1 MRSHRSC
8 SPPHWN
14 HWTKAVPRSDF
25 QSKKRRER
33 LFWMGRMARHGGRL
47 WLADALRRSV
57 HGVRCPLLTKLFYSL
72 AESKVFQN
80 ISGFET
86 KNHCLLCEWGTFG
99 KTKLYERNAKQ
110 NTALGTP
117 FGPWPQCIT
126 RQFLLLAPFKVWNQ
140 HQFLH
145 QREIRVA
152 KIGKIHRT
160 QTWFIQD
167 EQQAAFMAVHQTQRS
182 LTKTL
187 LMSASESCMSC
198 DLVRPGSVCHRFHF

>member
-1 MRSHRSC
+1 MNCSTQVLGAWSGIHAHSELSLLLWLGRLLRLMRSHRSC

-117 FGPWPQCIT
+117 FGP
-126 RQFLLLAPFKVWNQ
+126 LATT
-140 HQFLH
+140 HH
-145 QREIRVA
+145 
-152 KIGKIHRT
+152 T
-160 QTWFIQD
+160 
-167 EQQAAFMAVHQTQRS
+167 AVFTVGPLQGLKST
-182 LTKTL
+182 
-187 LMSASESCMSC
+187 
-198 DLVRPGSVCHRFHF
+198 SVPSPTGDTCSKNWQNT